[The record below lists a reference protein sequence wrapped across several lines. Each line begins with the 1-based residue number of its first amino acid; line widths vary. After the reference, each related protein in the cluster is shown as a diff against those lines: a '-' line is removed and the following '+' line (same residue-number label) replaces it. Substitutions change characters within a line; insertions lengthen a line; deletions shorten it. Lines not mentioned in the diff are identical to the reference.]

1 MKEFKKFEGVFD
13 AITAFA
19 ERSEIEFFLIHKN
32 KSGRFLQSDEETQQ
46 LDISNKEIA
55 FSCASC
61 FSINE
66 DCLIELIRYLFERWL
81 HWDRRKRESVCE
93 IYKSYLSES
102 FKFSML
108 FLNESF
114 NELKAKVES
123 NQEHRISIVDQVWP
137 DWEGDSRKKFIR
149 TISVSLKGFVNADS
163 NVLDQFV
170 NFISSSGLES
180 FFWQL
185 EIFEDHALRG
195 NSFRTSGMH
204 ASIQGMALVVEHI
217 VRSLTSSIPGTVIR
231 GRDDLLDHF
240 KALFAKNSLISALL
254 KDNGITG
261 PARERLE
268 SLEDWNKMR
277 EHLKTL
283 RSKGGEDSMV
293 ADLVAARYVRG
304 AVHYKFPGAGHFE
317 LEELF
322 VTLMRAAFFCFDAKR
337 QLIIKA
343 NQ

>member
-1 MKEFKKFEGVFD
+1 MSKKLG
-13 AITAFA
+13 AI
-19 ERSEIEFFLIHKN
+19 
-32 KSGRFLQSDEETQQ
+32 Q
-46 LDISNKEIA
+46 
-55 FSCASC
+55 
-61 FSINE
+61 
-66 DCLIELIRYLFERWL
+66 
-81 HWDRRKRESVCE
+81 
-93 IYKSYLSES
+93 
-102 FKFSML
+102 
-108 FLNESF
+108 
-114 NELKAKVES
+114 
-123 NQEHRISIVDQVWP
+123 
-137 DWEGDSRKKFIR
+137 
-149 TISVSLKGFVNADS
+149 
-163 NVLDQFV
+163 
-170 NFISSSGLES
+170 
-180 FFWQL
+180 
-185 EIFEDHALRG
+185 
-195 NSFRTSGMH
+195 
-204 ASIQGMALVVEHI
+204 
-217 VRSLTSSIPGTVIR
+217 
-231 GRDDLLDHF
+231 DDLLDHF